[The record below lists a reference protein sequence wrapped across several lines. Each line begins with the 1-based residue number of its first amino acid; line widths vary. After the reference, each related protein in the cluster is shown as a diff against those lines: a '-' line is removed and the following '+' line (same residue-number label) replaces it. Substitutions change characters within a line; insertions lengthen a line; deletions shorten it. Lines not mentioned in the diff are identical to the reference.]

1 MIKERNIKMTLL
13 QRLNNLSRENLN
25 LLADDYFIKGKSKL
39 EKQQLIEVLNSEM
52 KKEEHIKNLMIII
65 EDIKISMR
73 EKGEDV
79 QSIKTKVNTMICL
92 LGYGM
97 ISIVFPDIYYVV
109 ATDVIELID
118 NFDKSKISYEIERYH
133 LIKKALMACLN
144 LYGIYEISFFIE
156 LFNKVFHDKEPL
168 TNIEL
173 SEFMKICRDTSVEG
187 TIYKDCIISD
197 YLLLERD
204 IEDVFRERK
213 RKEYYIPTKE
223 QLMKL

>member
-79 QSIKTKVNTMICL
+79 QSIKTKVNTMIRE
-92 LGYGM
+92 
-97 ISIVFPDIYYVV
+97 IV
-109 ATDVIELID
+109 
-118 NFDKSKISYEIERYH
+118 
-133 LIKKALMACLN
+133 
-144 LYGIYEISFFIE
+144 
-156 LFNKVFHDKEPL
+156 
-168 TNIEL
+168 
-173 SEFMKICRDTSVEG
+173 DTVSTKRRG
-187 TIYKDCIISD
+187 T
-197 YLLLERD
+197 
-204 IEDVFRERK
+204 
-213 RKEYYIPTKE
+213 
-223 QLMKL
+223 

>member
-118 NFDKSKISYEIERYH
+118 NFDKSKIR
-133 LIKKALMACLN
+133 
-144 LYGIYEISFFIE
+144 
-156 LFNKVFHDKEPL
+156 
-168 TNIEL
+168 
-173 SEFMKICRDTSVEG
+173 
-187 TIYKDCIISD
+187 
-197 YLLLERD
+197 
-204 IEDVFRERK
+204 
-213 RKEYYIPTKE
+213 
-223 QLMKL
+223 